1 MNHDCIP
8 NIRYAYE
15 KNSIM
20 VVRAAKLIRK
30 GEQIF
35 NSYTKFLWGTQQRRV
50 HLAYSK
56 NFMCKCTRCV
66 DVTEFGSFMGALK
79 CVRMSC
85 GEHLL
90 PVDPLNVLSPWQ
102 CQKCSLKLDHA
113 RISKI
118 YDIISKQ
125 VFAKIINDPMDVVN
139 QYLKEKLYTILP
151 KTNQFCIEVKLQIIL
166 KMKQQGTYV
175 MTLEDYLDVEKYCY
189 DVLSIMEQLG
199 CGECFVKGLLYYE
212 LLNIKLKI
220 AELRNEKTFDE
231 VTYSNSTAV
240 SISYKINEKLLK
252 SFLLL
257 LGNEGISSGNEPSMF
272 NNSRKYN
279 NGARKLSIFCR

>member
-20 VVRAAKLIRK
+20 VVRAAKMIRK

-56 NFMCKCTRCV
+56 NFMCKCNRCT
-66 DVTEFGSFMGALK
+66 DATEFGTFIGALK
-79 CVRMSC
+79 CVRPQCQDYM
-85 GEHLL
+85 L
-90 PVDPLNVLSPWQ
+90 PRDPLQVLSPWK
-102 CQKCSLKLDHA
+102 CQSCNLTLDHV

-118 YDIISKQ
+118 YDIVSKQ
-125 VFAKIINDPMDVVN
+125 VFQKIINDPMDVVN
-139 QYLKEKLYTILP
+139 KYLKEKLNAILP

-166 KMKQQGTYV
+166 KMKQQKTIV

-189 DVLSIMEQLG
+189 DVLTIIESLG

-212 LLNIKLKI
+212 LLNVKLKI
-220 AELRNEKTFDE
+220 AELKNQTSFDE
-231 VTYSNSTAV
+231 VRKV
-240 SISYKINEKLLK
+240 FIFSYI
-252 SFLLL
+252 
-257 LGNEGISSGNEPSMF
+257 
-272 NNSRKYN
+272 
-279 NGARKLSIFCR
+279 